1 MNESIL
7 WIYLFTFHL
16 FIVNVKRWFDWRSP
30 WFWWLNWLLSKSY
43 HFNTHSHHI
52 KDSIFYPNAY
62 WIILFRVNQSGVMAI
77 IQFIEA
83 LSSCHSQFVTFSHYT
98 HTHTH
103 NHYVSAFVL
112 VRTRFSVFVCVH
124 ACVCV
129 SFEGQVWTKNNG
141 FPICIYCN
149 GRHFLRKRINNSIL
163 IYSNT
168 STQRFVAEMKF
179 VQFRKQLFVW
189 WFFVHCWWFL
199 MLLGCVGLHLFQGWT
214 NNNFHRKTHTE
225 RTFRILLILCLVNR
239 NSASRDYSEL
249 LLWSSFYK

>member
-98 HTHTH
+98 HTQSLRECFRACKNT
-103 NHYVSAFVL
+103 FFCFCL
-112 VRTRFSVFVCVH
+112 RT
-124 ACVCV
+124 CVC
-129 SFEGQVWTKNNG
+129 
-141 FPICIYCN
+141 
-149 GRHFLRKRINNSIL
+149 
-163 IYSNT
+163 
-168 STQRFVAEMKF
+168 
-179 VQFRKQLFVW
+179 
-189 WFFVHCWWFL
+189 
-199 MLLGCVGLHLFQGWT
+199 
-214 NNNFHRKTHTE
+214 
-225 RTFRILLILCLVNR
+225 LCLFWGASVNQ
-239 NSASRDYSEL
+239 
-249 LLWSSFYK
+249 K